1 LRRGNKGTTDINPV
15 RETTEEDTQD
25 IAEDS
30 VWSPRILGYSSH
42 RDGILYTRTAIF
54 GKNIIVS
61 MSMIVMRVSDLHL
74 FSYFYQS
81 CSRTFGK
88 AM

>member
-1 LRRGNKGTTDINPV
+1 VYGLQGSLDIV
-15 RETTEEDTQD
+15 AT
-25 IAEDS
+25 
-30 VWSPRILGYSSH
+30 VMV
-42 RDGILYTRTAIF
+42 LYTRTAIF

-61 MSMIVMRVSDLHL
+61 MSLIVMRVSDLHL